1 MISIPNQVH
10 SPISV
15 LSPLAQSALCS
26 CGTWP
31 MSGFETHLVLV
42 AVSAVTGRAALAD
55 ACLCV
60 VLTWASCSVL
70 LVTGVSV
77 AIALA
82 LGAFP
87 VQEEVAV
94 QAALTSVSVA
104 VVLAVHTHSFI
115 FTRPFCHPGFNLLW
129 IQ

>member
-82 LGAFP
+82 PENGGEHG
-87 VQEEVAV
+87 VK
-94 QAALTSVSVA
+94 ALTSGLSEVQPTA
-104 VVLAVHTHSFI
+104 Q
-115 FTRPFCHPGFNLLW
+115 PWGP
-129 IQ
+129 